1 MQNEPDRTETEQN
14 GSGTTMNLA
23 GITKPPQTRRR
34 RLEQTVVRRAAPL
47 IAPPAC
53 VATFYMK
60 DLD

>member
-1 MQNEPDRTETEQN
+1 MQNEPDQTETEQN
-14 GSGTTMNLA
+14 GSETTMNLA
-23 GITKPPQTRRR
+23 GITKPPQTRH
-34 RLEQTVVRRAAPL
+34 RLEQTVVRSAAPL